1 MCTGQQELYQ
11 NLRIVSNSIKMT
23 HLKIAVAG
31 LGRIGKIHLDN
42 LLQSKGVEVVAVADP
57 NEDCLQ
63 YAKDKGIHC
72 TTDSFEEMLEIAG
85 FDAVLICSPTD
96 THANYVELSA
106 KAGKHIFCEKPLD
119 LSLDRVI
126 GVLKIVKDA
135 KVKLMLGFNRRFDKE
150 FRKVRDLIKNEAV
163 GRPHLVKITSRDPG
177 APPVSY
183 IEKSGGLFLDMTI
196 HDFDMARFL
205 VDKEVEEVYAKGA
218 VLTDPAIGAAGDIDT
233 AVVTLTYTD
242 GTMAIIDNSREASY
256 GYDQRVEVFGSKG
269 MVQSNNTFYDSH
281 KLYNEQG
288 IHAALPL
295 HFFLER
301 YQEAYRTEIQDFIR
315 GVQNGSVMPVDGN
328 DGLQSLKIGLA
339 ALKSLKQNRPVKI
352 QEIRTEIKE

>member
-1 MCTGQQELYQ
+1 
-11 NLRIVSNSIKMT
+11 MT
-23 HLKIAVAG
+23 KLKLAIAG

-42 LLQSKGVEVVAVADP
+42 LLQTPDVEIVAATDP
-57 NEDCLQ
+57 DQGSLQ
-63 YAKDKGIHC
+63 YARDKGVPF
-72 TTDSFEEMLEIAG
+72 TPDTFEEMLGSTQI
-85 FDAVLICSPTD
+85 DAVLICSPTD
-96 THANYVELSA
+96 THADYVELSA
-106 KAGKHIFCEKPLD
+106 KAGKHVFCEKPLD
-119 LSLDRVI
+119 LSLARVSE
-126 GVLKIVKDA
+126 VLETVKDA
-135 KVKLMLGFNRRFDKE
+135 EVKLMLGFNRRFDKE
-150 FRKVRDLIKNEAV
+150 FRKVRELVKNKAV
-163 GRPHLVKITSRDPG
+163 GIPHLVKITSRDPG

-196 HDFDMARFL
+196 HDFDMARFV

-218 VLTDPAIGAAGDIDT
+218 VLIDPAIGAAGDIDT

-269 MVQSNNTFYDSH
+269 MVQSNNNFHDSH
-281 KLYNEQG
+281 KLYNNQG

-301 YQEAYRTEIQDFIR
+301 YQEAYKTEMRDFIK
-315 GVQNGSVMPVDGN
+315 GLENGTMMPVDGN

-339 ALKSLKQNRPVKI
+339 AIKSIQENRPVKI
-352 QEIRTEIKE
+352 SEIG